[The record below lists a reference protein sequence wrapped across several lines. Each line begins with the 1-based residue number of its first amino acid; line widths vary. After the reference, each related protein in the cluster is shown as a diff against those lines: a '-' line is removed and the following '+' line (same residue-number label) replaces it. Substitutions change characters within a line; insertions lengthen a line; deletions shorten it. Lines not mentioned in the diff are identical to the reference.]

1 MTGNPAEVKKYRGGT
16 VMKTVFICKDPFPYS
31 GACCSL
37 LLKMLRSGLN
47 KELDD
52 IHIICSYDLKQ
63 RDNSQK
69 LEKDVTIHRLYWWDG
84 ISLKDLIRN
93 IWFHPV
99 SASKGVVIK
108 FQKKMGKK
116 HEFELDQDVIRQIKK
131 ILREIGCDSNDVIV
145 PVAGFYETVTAALEW
160 KKDNKSRVISY
171 QVDPCST
178 NKAYSTKSLEMRQAY
193 ERNMYHQSDFVITT
207 PIIKKELAL
216 MLPHTD
222 MDKTV
227 AMEFPNLELSRLQ
240 FKGRQEAKDNER
252 KEISCVFCGMVY
264 QGVRDPGFAI
274 KLFSGLKNDTK
285 LVMVGVTRKEAS
297 AYVPEQDIG
306 NNITFCGY
314 LPADETQDYI
324 ETADFLV
331 NIGNKVL
338 NQVPSKLFTYIA
350 TGKPIINLCTSRNC
364 PTIPYL
370 DKYLLSLN
378 VFEDDILEARKQVES
393 FIANSVGKRVAA
405 EEIAHNFYE
414 CSAEYCANVMNS
426 QIRKLAN

>member
-1 MTGNPAEVKKYRGGT
+1 M
-16 VMKTVFICKDPFPYS
+16 
-31 GACCSL
+31 
-37 LLKMLRSGLN
+37 
-47 KELDD
+47 
-52 IHIICSYDLKQ
+52 
-63 RDNSQK
+63 
-69 LEKDVTIHRLYWWDG
+69 
-84 ISLKDLIRN
+84 
-93 IWFHPV
+93 
-99 SASKGVVIK
+99 
-108 FQKKMGKK
+108 
-116 HEFELDQDVIRQIKK
+116 
-131 ILREIGCDSNDVIV
+131 

-178 NKAYSTKSLEMRQAY
+178 NKVYSTKSLEMRQAY

-216 MLPHTD
+216 MLSHTD

-240 FKGRQEAKDNER
+240 LKGRQEAIKNER

-264 QGVRDPGFAI
+264 QGVRNPRFAI
-274 KLFSGLKNDTK
+274 KLFSGLKNNTK
-285 LVMVGVTRKEAS
+285 LVMVGVTRKEAG

-306 NNITFCGY
+306 SNITFCGY
-314 LPADETQDYI
+314 LPVDETQDYI

-331 NIGNKVL
+331 NIGNKLL

-370 DKYLLSLN
+370 DKYPLSLN
-378 VFEDDILEARKQVES
+378 VFEDDVLEARKQVES

-414 CSAEYCANVMNS
+414 CSAEYCANVLNS